1 MRILLTRPEVDAQP
15 LRDRLEAHGH
25 RVLVAPLLT
34 VAPVGPAR
42 IDTAGVQALLA
53 TSANGVRA
61 AADRLDR
68 RDVKLFAVGAATAR
82 AARAAGFTDV
92 VSADG
97 DAAALVAC
105 VAAALDPAAG
115 PLVHLSGQA
124 VAGDPAGDLAARGFA
139 VRRQVVYQATA
150 ADTLPAEVAAA
161 LQAGRI
167 DVALFY
173 SPRTA
178 AVFVSLLRAAGL
190 ADACAAVVA
199 GCLSPAVADALAG
212 LPLAGRVIAP
222 RPDQAALLAA
232 VGAVGVEPEG
242 VEGP

>member
-1 MRILLTRPEVDAQP
+1 MRILLTRPDVDAQP
-15 LRDRLEAHGH
+15 LRGRLEAGGH
-25 RVLVAPLLT
+25 QVLVAPMLT

-42 IDTAGVQALLA
+42 IDTTGVQALLA

-68 RDVKLFAVGAATAR
+68 RDLTLFAVGAATAR

-97 DAAALVAC
+97 DGAALVAC
-105 VAAALDPAAG
+105 VAAALDPSAG

-139 VRRQVVYQATA
+139 VRREVVYEATA
-150 ADTLPAEVAAA
+150 ATALPGEAIAT

-167 DVALFY
+167 DLALFY

-190 ADACAAVVA
+190 ADACAAMVA
-199 GCLSPAVADALAG
+199 GCLSPAVADALAD
-212 LPLAGRVIAP
+212 LPLARRVIAP
-222 RPDQAALLAA
+222 RPDEAALLAA